1 MVKKMILPLLLT
13 AQMWAAET
21 KVWFNSGTPHTVYVK
36 HKAAHALVGL
46 TLTYLSHEAGDYIP
60 GLIAAFI
67 LAVLKE
73 DMDRRG
79 GGKFRVGD
87 IAWTVG
93 PAIVVAVGF
102 KW

>member
-1 MVKKMILPLLLT
+1 MKAFLLSFFM
-13 AQMWAAET
+13 AVQMWAAESQ
-21 KVWFNSGTPHTVYVK
+21 VWFNSGTPRQVYVR
-36 HKAAHALVGL
+36 HKAAHAIVGL
-46 TLTYLSHEAGDYIP
+46 TLTYLSHEAGEYLP

-73 DMDRRG
+73 DMDRRSG
-79 GGKFRVGD
+79 GSFRVGD

-93 PAIVVAVGF
+93 PAIVLSYSL